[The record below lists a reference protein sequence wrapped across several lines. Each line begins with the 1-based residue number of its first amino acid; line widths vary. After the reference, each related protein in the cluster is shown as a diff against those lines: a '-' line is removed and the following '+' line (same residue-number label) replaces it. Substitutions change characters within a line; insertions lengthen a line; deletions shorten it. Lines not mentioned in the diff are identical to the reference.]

1 MKMWAKFKE
10 FIAKCGRV
18 LIVMR
23 KPTKQEY
30 KLIAQAAALGM
41 LLMGAV
47 GFLISMIVKLV
58 F

>member
-1 MKMWAKFKE
+1 MWTQFKD

-23 KPTKQEY
+23 KPTKQEF
-30 KLIAQAAALGM
+30 KLIAQAAALGL

-47 GFLISMIVKLV
+47 GFLISMIVKLA